1 MATAKKTEEIIDSF
15 CERHHCSLGC
25 PIRSAFPNCGSGF
38 YVGYGDKAQKAAA
51 IKIIEAEQILEKR
64 RNSHGGD

>member
-1 MATAKKTEEIIDSF
+1 MTAKESFEIIDSF

-51 IKIIEAEQILEKR
+51 IKIIEAEQILEER
-64 RNSHGGD
+64 RNSNGGD